1 MVKSFWIWIW
11 IWVLVAGLF
20 AGPGSAAEKPNIL
33 YIFADD
39 MAYEMV
45 GAYGMTDVTTPNLDK
60 LVSGGTT
67 FTHTYNMGSWSG
79 AVCVAS
85 RTMLNTG
92 RFLWKANKLNVANE
106 VKAGRF
112 WSEQMKKA
120 GYETYFTGKWHV
132 KANTAQ
138 VFDHAAHTRGG
149 MPNQTKARY
158 NRKFEKDKPD
168 TWSPYDP
175 KFEGFWK
182 GGKHWSEVV
191 ADDAEQ
197 FLTNAA
203 KSDKPFFMYLAF
215 NAVHDPRQSPKQY
228 IDKYP
233 LDRIKLPKNY
243 LPMYRPKHHMK
254 STYSGDE
261 PKAVGKMLGSMGSP
275 PGLRDERLAP
285 FPRTEHAIL
294 VNRQEYYAITEHMDV
309 QIGRILA
316 ALEKTG
322 KADNTYIFFTADH
335 GLGVGRHGFLGK
347 QNLYDHSVR
356 VPFMVVGPGVA
367 KGKKDATKIYLQDAM
382 ATSLDLAQAPNRDH
396 VDFKS
401 LRPLILDGK
410 NTKPYEAIYG
420 GYLSV
425 ARSVIWKEHKLLM
438 YPKLKVAKLFDL
450 RSDPLEMKDLAAD
463 PSKKKLMMDMFIEF
477 KKLQKQMGDSMNL
490 DGTFP
495 ELAG

>member
-1 MVKSFWIWIW
+1 MTRRRWSLMAVC
-11 IWVLVAGLF
+11 VVAMALF
-20 AGPGSAAEKPNIL
+20 GRGAAAADKPNIL

-39 MAYEMV
+39 MCYEMV
-45 GAYGMTDVTTPNLDK
+45 GAYGMTDVTTPHLDK
-60 LVSGGTT
+60 LVADGTT

-92 RFLWKANKLNVANE
+92 RFIWRANKLNVGAE

-132 KANTAQ
+132 RANTSE

-149 MPNQTKARY
+149 MPNQTKTRY
-158 NRKFEKDKPD
+158 NRKFEEGKPD

-191 ADDAEQ
+191 ADDAEE
-197 FLTNAA
+197 FLAKAA

-215 NAVHDPRQSPKQY
+215 NAVHDPRQAPKSY

-233 LDRIKLPKNY
+233 LSRMKLPKNFM
-243 LPMYRPKHHMK
+243 PMYRPKEHFK
-254 STYSGDE
+254 TTFSEGE
-261 PKAVGKMLGSMGSP
+261 PKTIGKMLGAMGSP

-285 FPRTEHAIL
+285 FPRTKYSIL
-294 VNRQEYYAITEHMDV
+294 VNRQEYYAIAEHMDV

-322 KADNTYIFFTADH
+322 KAKNTYIFFTADH
-335 GLGVGRHGFLGK
+335 GLAVGRHGLVGK

-382 ATSLDLAQAPNRDH
+382 ATSLELAGAPDRDY

-401 LRPLILDGK
+401 LKPILDGK
-410 NTKPYEAIYG
+410 ASTPYDAIYG

-425 ARSVIWKEHKLLM
+425 ARSVIWKGHKLLL
-438 YPKLKVAKLFDL
+438 YPKLKVAKLFDMKA
-450 RSDPLEMKDLAAD
+450 DPLEIKDLAAD
-463 PSKKKLMMDMFIEF
+463 PSKKALMKELFGKLLE
-477 KKLQKQMGDSMNL
+477 LQKQMGDKVKLSETYK
-490 DGTFP
+490 G
-495 ELAG
+495 LAG